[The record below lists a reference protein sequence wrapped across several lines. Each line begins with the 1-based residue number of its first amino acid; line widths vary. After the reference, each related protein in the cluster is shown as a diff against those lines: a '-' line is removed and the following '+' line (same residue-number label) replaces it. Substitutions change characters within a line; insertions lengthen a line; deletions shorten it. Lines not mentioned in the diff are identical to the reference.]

1 MNIPVN
7 CQTNSESEKFYQKT
21 QKEFV
26 QKHPLNVDMPYTIV
40 SLGYDCSVRTILTD
54 WGLKPTKEMGEL
66 SYPFDLAFC
75 PHEGMLKVLQDNFK
89 DFFNCLSFNQQTQL
103 WENKHY
109 GFFYNHDTDCAENDR
124 KKFVDRFQNRI
135 HNLRKVME
143 ENTPVIF
150 VATIDKASKKNLK
163 RIYEIFNLLKNKRKD
178 KISYLVLWSP
188 KRLFFHPKDVFP
200 IHIQKPFPEYVWWR
214 AEMRYSL
221 GGAKFERKIATK
233 FYKIIQK
240 LIKKGKL
247 K

>member
-1 MNIPVN
+1 MNIPQK
-7 CQTNSESEKFYQKT
+7 CQTTPESEKFYKKLQEAFI
-21 QKEFV
+21 KE
-26 QKHPLNVDMPYTIV
+26 HPLHLPLSYNIV
-40 SLGYDCSVRTILTD
+40 SLGFDCSVRTILTD
-54 WGLKPTKEMGEL
+54 WGLKPTKQMGEL

-75 PHEGMLKVLQDNFK
+75 PHPGMKLVLENDFQ
-89 DFFNCLSFNQQTQL
+89 DFFDGLSFNKKTGL
-103 WENKHY
+103 WENSQY
-109 GFFYNHDTDCAENDR
+109 GFFYNHDTDCTEGDCQKLGER
-124 KKFVDRFQNRI
+124 VQNRI
-135 HNLRKVME
+135 HNLHKIME
-143 ENTPVIF
+143 ENTPIVF

-163 RIYEIFNLLKNKRKD
+163 CIYEIFNLLKNKRKD

-221 GGAKFERKIATK
+221 GGTKFEQKIATK